1 MSPLPA
7 AVEAAGAA
15 PVTCAGMDDAMTDL
29 TRLLSYFASRLSLV
43 ALLLAGM
50 GLIAMTGIVAW
61 TVFGRYVLND
71 TPTWGEPVSLFLM
84 LWFILLGG
92 AVGVRE
98 LDHMGFDI
106 GLHYAR
112 GRWKAGLVIVN
123 ELLVIFFACAMVWF
137 GTELA
142 AKVWSD
148 RLPMIGISKGWDYVP
163 LVGGGI
169 LIALFSIEKLLL
181 FFSGQDPVP
190 MPLRMGGL
198 GDDMPLKSEA

>member
-1 MSPLPA
+1 MPGFARL
-7 AVEAAGAA
+7 
-15 PVTCAGMDDAMTDL
+15 L
-29 TRLLSYFASRLSLV
+29 TRLNARISLA
-43 ALLLAGM
+43 ALLAAGM
-50 GLIAMTGIVAW
+50 GLIAMTVIVAW
-61 TVFGRYVLND
+61 TVFGRYVLNA

-106 GLHYAR
+106 ALHYAR
-112 GRWKAGLVIVN
+112 GKWKAALVIIN
-123 ELLVIFFACAMVWF
+123 EVLVTLFAFAMVWY

-163 LVGGGI
+163 IIGGGF

-181 FFSGQDPVP
+181 FLTGQKPEP
-190 MPLRMGGL
+190 MPLGMGGI
-198 GDDMPLKSEA
+198 GAHDIAGGA

>member
-1 MSPLPA
+1 
-7 AVEAAGAA
+7 
-15 PVTCAGMDDAMTDL
+15 MTGFV
-29 TRLLSYFASRLSLV
+29 RLLSWLAARLSLV
-43 ALLLAGM
+43 SLLAAGV
-50 GLIAMTGIVAW
+50 GLIAMTIIVAW
-61 TVFGRYVLND
+61 TVFGRYVLNA

-92 AVGVRE
+92 SVGVRE

-112 GRWKAGLVIVN
+112 GVWKSALVITN
-123 ELLVIFFACAMVWF
+123 EVLVTIFGVAMVWY

-163 LVGGGI
+163 IVAGGV
-169 LIALFSIEKLLL
+169 LITLFSIEKLLL
-181 FFSGQDPVP
+181 FLTNQKPVP
-190 MPLRMGGL
+190 MPLRASGHAG
-198 GDDMPLKSEA
+198 EA

>member
-1 MSPLPA
+1 LRRVSSLLA
-7 AVEAAGAA
+7 LLAAG
-15 PVTCAGMDDAMTDL
+15 L
-29 TRLLSYFASRLSLV
+29 
-43 ALLLAGM
+43 
-50 GLIAMTGIVAW
+50 GLIAMTVIVAW
-61 TVFGRYVLND
+61 TVFGRYILNS

-106 GLHYAR
+106 ALHYAQ
-112 GRWKAGLVIVN
+112 GKWKAALIVINEALVT
-123 ELLVIFFACAMVWF
+123 LFAFAMVWY

-148 RLPMIGISKGWDYVP
+148 RLPMIGISKGWDYIP
-163 LVGGGI
+163 IVGGGF

-181 FFSGQDPVP
+181 FFTGQKPEP
-190 MPLRMGGL
+190 MPLGMGGL
-198 GDDMPLKSEA
+198 EAHELGGGA

>member
-1 MSPLPA
+1 MTALARLLTRINARISLFA
-7 AVEAAGAA
+7 LLAAGAGL
-15 PVTCAGMDDAMTDL
+15 VAMT
-29 TRLLSYFASRLSLV
+29 A
-43 ALLLAGM
+43 
-50 GLIAMTGIVAW
+50 IVAW
-61 TVFGRYVLND
+61 TVFGRYVLNA

-106 GLHYAR
+106 GLHYAQ
-112 GRWKAGLVIVN
+112 GRWKSALVVAN
-123 ELLVIFFACAMVWF
+123 ETLVLFFALCMVWY
-137 GTELA
+137 GTQLA

-163 LVGGGI
+163 IIGGGF

-181 FFSGQDPVP
+181 FFTKVPPEP
-190 MPLRMGGL
+190 MPMKMGRL
-198 GDDMPLKSEA
+198 GGEA

>member
-1 MSPLPA
+1 MIGLA
-7 AVEAAGAA
+7 RL
-15 PVTCAGMDDAMTDL
+15 L
-29 TRLLSYFASRLSLV
+29 TRFNARLSLL
-43 ALLLAGM
+43 ALLAAGL
-50 GLIAMTGIVAW
+50 GLIAMTVIVAW
-61 TVFGRYVLND
+61 TVFGRYVLNA
-71 TPTWGEPVSLFLM
+71 TPTWGEPASLFLM

-106 GLHYAR
+106 ALHYAQ
-112 GRWKAGLVIVN
+112 GKWKAGLVIIN
-123 ELLVIFFACAMVWF
+123 EALVLLFALAMVWY

-163 LVGGGI
+163 IVGGGF

-181 FFSGQDPVP
+181 FFTGQKPEP
-190 MPLRMGGL
+190 MPLSMGSLEAHEL
-198 GDDMPLKSEA
+198 GGGA